1 VILRD
6 STRQYREDAYAA
18 ILHQIGIPPRIARPV
33 RIVATYHPPR
43 GYHGDLDNLIK
54 QTLDALQCGGVLAN
68 DKHVAAISAAKGVAG
83 AACVQI
89 SIVDAEGPTYGN
101 W

>member
-1 VILRD
+1 M
-6 STRQYREDAYAA
+6 
-18 ILHQIGIPPRIARPV
+18 

-43 GYHGDLDNLIK
+43 GYRGDLDNLIK
-54 QTLDALQCGGVLAN
+54 QTLDALECGGVLAN
-68 DKHVAAISAAKGVAG
+68 DKHVVAIAASKGVVG

-89 SIVDAEGPTYGN
+89 SIEYAEGASYGD